1 MIKKSFKEMMHYLCI
16 VTVIASMLVSIS
28 EANTKSFTF
37 NYPND
42 FDTNLVYREN
52 GPFPYTTGGFMYDAA
67 GQYFRL
73 TDTVYYQ
80 GAKII

>member
-28 EANTKSFTF
+28 EANAKSFTF
-37 NYPND
+37 NESD
-42 FDTNLVYREN
+42 FDINSKQN
-52 GPFPYTTGGFMYDAA
+52 GPSTYSTNGFMYDAA